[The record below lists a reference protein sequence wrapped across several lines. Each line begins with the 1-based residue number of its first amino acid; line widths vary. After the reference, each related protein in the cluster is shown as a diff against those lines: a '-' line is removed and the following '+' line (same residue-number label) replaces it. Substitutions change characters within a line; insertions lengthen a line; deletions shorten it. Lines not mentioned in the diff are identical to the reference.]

1 MNLLFTTKTCPNCPA
16 AEKVL
21 RDHGIEYEKIYAED
35 KPELAS
41 YYGVMSVPTLI
52 TDDADL
58 LTGVSE
64 IIRFAE
70 EQSFPQF

>member
-1 MNLLFTTKTCPNCPA
+1 MSLLFTTKTCPNCPA
-16 AEKVL
+16 AEKAL
-21 RDHGIEYEKIYAED
+21 QEYGIEYEKIYAED
-35 KPELAS
+35 KPELARRW
-41 YYGVMSVPTLI
+41 GVMSVPALI

-70 EQSFPQF
+70 EQGFPQF